1 MLWYES
7 VLSDEVGGRALIIK
21 QLNLD
26 HFGKFHGREIDL
38 NPGVNIIYGANES
51 GKSTVHAFIQSML
64 FGAERLRGRGAG
76 RDAYSKYQPW
86 EGGASYEGRMRI
98 SIKMTVIL
106 RWSMRRA
113 DGRKHAHQMIFHH

>member
-1 MLWYES
+1 M
-7 VLSDEVGGRALIIK
+7 IIK

-76 RDAYSKYQPW
+76 WMHIPN
-86 EGGASYEGRMRI
+86 I
-98 SIKMTVIL
+98 SRGKAEQAMK
-106 RWSMRRA
+106 
-113 DGRKHAHQMIFHH
+113 DGCA

>member
-1 MLWYES
+1 M
-7 VLSDEVGGRALIIK
+7 IIK

-86 EGGASYEGRMRI
+86 EGGASYEGRMRL
-98 SIKMTVIL
+98 SYQD
-106 RWSMRRA
+106 RNS
-113 DGRKHAHQMIFHH
+113 

>member
-1 MLWYES
+1 M
-7 VLSDEVGGRALIIK
+7 IIK

-64 FGAERLRGRGAG
+64 FGAERLRGRACLI
-76 RDAYSKYQPW
+76 RSNMHIPN
-86 EGGASYEGRMRI
+86 I
-98 SIKMTVIL
+98 SRGKAEQAMKDEC
-106 RWSMRRA
+106 A
-113 DGRKHAHQMIFHH
+113 

>member
-1 MLWYES
+1 M
-7 VLSDEVGGRALIIK
+7 IIK

-64 FGAERLRGRGAG
+64 FGAERLRGAVPDGMHIPNISRGKAEQVM
-76 RDAYSKYQPW
+76 K
-86 EGGASYEGRMRI
+86 
-98 SIKMTVIL
+98 
-106 RWSMRRA
+106 
-113 DGRKHAHQMIFHH
+113 DGCA

>member
-1 MLWYES
+1 M
-7 VLSDEVGGRALIIK
+7 IIK

-76 RDAYSKYQPW
+76 RDAYSKYQPEFNQYRPAVGPAGW
-86 EGGASYEGRMRI
+86 AVYDQYAVLYGEYGYGSYGQCGCGTGPGLSEG
-98 SIKMTVIL
+98 
-106 RWSMRRA
+106 
-113 DGRKHAHQMIFHH
+113 

>member
-1 MLWYES
+1 M
-7 VLSDEVGGRALIIK
+7 IIK

-64 FGAERLRGRGAG
+64 FGAERLRGRGARTG
-76 RDAYSKYQPW
+76 MHIPN
-86 EGGASYEGRMRI
+86 I
-98 SIKMTVIL
+98 SRGKAEQAMK
-106 RWSMRRA
+106 
-113 DGRKHAHQMIFHH
+113 DGCA

>member
-1 MLWYES
+1 M
-7 VLSDEVGGRALIIK
+7 IIK

-86 EGGASYEGRMRI
+86 EGGASYEVIRIKTGGLLGI
-98 SIKMTVIL
+98 SIKRTAIL

-113 DGRKHAHQMIFHH
+113 DGRKHAYQMIFHH

>member
-1 MLWYES
+1 M
-7 VLSDEVGGRALIIK
+7 IIK

-76 RDAYSKYQPW
+76 RGPEPLQC
-86 EGGASYEGRMRI
+86 I
-98 SIKMTVIL
+98 
-106 RWSMRRA
+106 RRPPA
-113 DGRKHAHQMIFHH
+113 KARGTMFPCRL

>member
-51 GKSTVHAFIQSML
+51 GKSTVHAFIQRTGCIFQIS
-64 FGAERLRGRGAG
+64 AVGR
-76 RDAYSKYQPW
+76 RSK
-86 EGGASYEGRMRI
+86 
-98 SIKMTVIL
+98 L
-106 RWSMRRA
+106 
-113 DGRKHAHQMIFHH
+113 

>member
-1 MLWYES
+1 M
-7 VLSDEVGGRALIIK
+7 IIK

-86 EGGASYEGRMRI
+86 EGGASYEGRMRLSYQIGGLSGI

-113 DGRKHAHQMIFHH
+113 GGRKHAHQMIFHH

>member
-51 GKSTVHAFIQSML
+51 GQS
-64 FGAERLRGRGAG
+64 F
-76 RDAYSKYQPW
+76 
-86 EGGASYEGRMRI
+86 
-98 SIKMTVIL
+98 
-106 RWSMRRA
+106 
-113 DGRKHAHQMIFHH
+113 